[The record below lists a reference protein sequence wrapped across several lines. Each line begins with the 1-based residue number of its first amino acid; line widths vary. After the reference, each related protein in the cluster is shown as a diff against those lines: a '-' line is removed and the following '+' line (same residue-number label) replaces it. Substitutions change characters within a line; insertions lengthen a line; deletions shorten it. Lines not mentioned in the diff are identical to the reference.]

1 MGRHPRRLLL
11 APLGRGLLPELTRLD
26 AGLPAL
32 AIPAKRE
39 AMRAL
44 AAALF
49 VLAIACS
56 GDPAGP
62 RADGPVAA
70 DLINADRAAPDGPMP
85 LPAGLLVLDQVTV
98 VDADGARAGRAVLIT
113 NGAILDVRAAG
124 QSWPADATV
133 IDGAGR
139 FVTPGLVDAHVHLTY
154 AGTPSWIGD
163 PLEANLRASLYHG
176 VLAVM
181 DVGAGPSIFALR
193 QAIASGRIVGPT
205 LRATGPFLTAVGSHP
220 CETSPFND
228 CVFVVP
234 QSAGAEAQA
243 LVDLGAD
250 ALKVALADTTAT
262 PWPGPRLDPA
272 AIGPIAQLPRP
283 VVAHVNSS
291 QDVLDAA
298 AGGARILAHPVFV
311 GTMSPAAVQAAATLD
326 GVHTTLGAFAGA
338 PDLVDGKLDLKDPE
352 LVVAPGVT
360 ASWQAVK
367 DNPAL
372 LLPGWIKASRDWT
385 AGAGASVKALRAAK
399 ANLIPGSD
407 AGYLFVPHGLGLQ
420 RELRRLAA
428 LGFSPRELLTAATL
442 GARKLLGLPGGKV
455 AAGEVADLLLLD
467 ADPLKSVEALDD
479 IHAVVLH
486 GAYRT
491 RQALLTLEMQ
501 PSPGKQGE
509 SCLGPGGCAAG
520 LACDRLAH
528 LCRPACPTPYA
539 AQSPCGPGAWCMP
552 LDALP
557 ATTEGVCRPE
567 APCDPYSVTSCGPAS
582 YTLTC
587 QPLDADTSGCILAGA
602 AAAGQSCGYADG
614 GTSCRPGLYCS
625 TLDATCYQLCDPKA
639 AQSGCPT
646 AQSCVLQSAGAGVD
660 WFGLCL

>member
-1 MGRHPRRLLL
+1 
-11 APLGRGLLPELTRLD
+11 
-26 AGLPAL
+26 
-32 AIPAKRE
+32 
-39 AMRAL
+39 MRAL
-44 AAALF
+44 TATLS
-49 VLAIACS
+49 LLLLACS
-56 GDPAGP
+56 GDTPSP
-62 RADGPVAA
+62 DGPVVDLVAA
-70 DLINADRAAPDGPMP
+70 DLAKADWAAPDGPLP
-85 LPAGLLVLDQVTV
+85 LPAGLLILDHVTV
-98 VDADGARAGRAVLIT
+98 VDADGARADRAVLIK
-113 NGAILDVRAAG
+113 GASILDVRVAG

-133 IDGAGR
+133 IDGTGR

-154 AGTPSWIGD
+154 AGTPSWVGD

-193 QAIASGRIVGPT
+193 QAIADGQIIGPT

-234 QSAGAEAQA
+234 QSAKAEAQA

-250 ALKVALADTTAT
+250 AFKVALADTSAT

-272 AIGPIAQLPRP
+272 AISPIASLPRP

-291 QDVLDAA
+291 QDVLDAV
-298 AGGARILAHPVFV
+298 AGGVRILAHPVFV
-311 GTMSPAAVQAAATLD
+311 GPMSPAAVQAATTVE
-326 GVHTTLGAFAGA
+326 GVHTTIGAFAGA
-338 PDLVDGKLDLKDPE
+338 PDLVDGKLDLKDPQ
-352 LVVAPGVT
+352 LIVAPGVA

-372 LLPGWIKASRDWT
+372 LLPGWIKASRGWT
-385 AGAGASVKALRAAK
+385 ASAEASVKALRAAK

-428 LGFSPRELLTAATL
+428 LGFSPQDLLAAATL

-455 AAGEVADLLLLD
+455 AAGQVADLLLLG
-467 ADPLKSVEALDD
+467 ADPLKDVAALGDLD
-479 IHAVVLH
+479 AVVLR
-486 GAYRT
+486 GAYHARK
-491 RQALLTLEMQ
+491 ALLALDMQ
-501 PSPGKQGE
+501 PTPGKLGE
-509 SCLGPGGCAAG
+509 SCLGPEGCAAG

-539 AQSPCGPGAWCMP
+539 PQNPCGPGAWCMP

-557 ATTEGVCRPE
+557 ATTQGVCRPE
-567 APCDPYSVTSCGPAS
+567 APCDLYDAASCGPAP

-587 QPLDADTSGCILAGA
+587 QPLDADTSGCILAGGDG
-602 AAAGQSCGYADG
+602 AGQSCGYADG
-614 GTSCRPGLYCS
+614 GSSCKPGLYCS
-625 TLDATCYQLCDPKA
+625 TIDATCYRLCDPTA
-639 AQSGCPT
+639 AQSGCP
-646 AQSCVLQSAGAGVD
+646 APQSCVQQSAGAGVD